1 MAAQASQAA
10 LAGEEPGRQVGERA
24 VGPVGEDLLG
34 LGVAAVLL
42 FCLERLYLE
51 LSRQPGL

>member
-1 MAAQASQAA
+1 MAASASQAA
-10 LAGEEPGRQVGERA
+10 LAGKEPEGRKVHERA

-42 FCLERLYLE
+42 LSLEHGERE
-51 LSRQPGL
+51 PVKTAW